1 MEINFFVIA
10 LKDFQVC
17 QMNLIYLIVILLI
30 IVAGAFCQ
38 IATITVNSTP
48 IPTQATT
55 PIPTQAPTP
64 IPIAACP
71 VSIQSPCRNGGQ
83 CLVINGKDYI
93 CGEHSFHT

>member
-38 IATITVNSTP
+38 IATITVNPTP
-48 IPTQATT
+48 IPTQAT
-55 PIPTQAPTP
+55 TP

-83 CLVINGKDYI
+83 CLVINGKDFI